1 MCIKRHPM
9 DQLWSEMVSV
19 LSTWKV
25 VIRNEMFAGQVVFTV
40 GTLINTNDEY
50 PVSFAE

>member
-25 VIRNEMFAGQVVFTV
+25 VIRNEMFARLFPPV
-40 GTLINTNDEY
+40 GTFTTMNDEY
-50 PVSFAE
+50 PLSFAE